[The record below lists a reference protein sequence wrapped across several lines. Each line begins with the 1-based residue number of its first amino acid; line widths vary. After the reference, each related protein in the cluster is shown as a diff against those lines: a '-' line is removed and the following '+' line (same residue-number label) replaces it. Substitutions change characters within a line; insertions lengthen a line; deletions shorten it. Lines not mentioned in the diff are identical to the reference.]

1 MSSRDLVQ
9 KVYWYVFVGVVGG
22 LIWLVLA
29 VASGSLPWAIIGGLG
44 VGGLALAVSR
54 QWTNALAVGTV
65 VAMIIPVFGTVAI
78 FMPGWY
84 KGLL

>member
-9 KVYWYVFVGVVGG
+9 KVYWYVFGG

-44 VGGLALAVSR
+44 VGGSALAVSR
-54 QWTNALAVGTV
+54 QWTNALVFGAV
-65 VAMIIPVFGTVAI
+65 VAIIIPAFGTAAI

-84 KGLL
+84 KGWL